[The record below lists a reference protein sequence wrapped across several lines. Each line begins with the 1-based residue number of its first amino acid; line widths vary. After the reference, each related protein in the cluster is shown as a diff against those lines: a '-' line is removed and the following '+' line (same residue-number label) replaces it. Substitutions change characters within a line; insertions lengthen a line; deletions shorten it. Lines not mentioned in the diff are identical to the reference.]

1 MMAGSEM
8 MRICEEIDHQFS
20 SLSVIAAFLLP
31 PPPPPLPGPE
41 AAAAAAGHGMLGQ
54 VHRAVSCSCWQK
66 LHPCIMMLMMIML
79 LLQPTRGEL
88 YHDNDDDDDDDDA
101 EGCR

>member
-20 SLSVIAAFLLP
+20 SLSVIAAFLLLLL
-31 PPPPPLPGPE
+31 PPPPLPAPD

-54 VHRAVSCSCWQK
+54 VHRACHV
-66 LHPCIMMLMMIML
+66 PVGRNCIL
-79 LLQPTRGEL
+79 
-88 YHDNDDDDDDDDA
+88 A
-101 EGCR
+101 S